1 MIPGAN
7 ASLKWQASPW
17 GEWDVAGSP
26 IVLDGIN
33 CTLHTITNADGR
45 FGANDSSI
53 QYGGSYALVQGSNI
67 VYGFF
72 GEFWKGSEANQ
83 FLHFHDS
90 GLFVGQFGTLSQF
103 GSMGL
108 NPKIP
113 GDRGGEFES
122 FQYAL
127 PGEAGNSFGPSL
139 VGAPDGLTCLLW
151 AT

>member
-1 MIPGAN
+1 MQAA
-7 ASLKWQASPW
+7 ASSTASS
-17 GEWDVAGSP
+17 GSSGRIQVRP
-26 IVLDGIN
+26 IVISKTCNTVLLNAIISN
-33 CTLHTITNADGR
+33 KLSSLASCTQPA
-45 FGANDSSI
+45 
-53 QYGGSYALVQGSNI
+53 
-67 VYGFF
+67 
-72 GEFWKGSEANQ
+72 EANQ

-127 PGEAGNSFGPSL
+127 PGEAGNSFGPSR
-139 VGAPDGLTCLLW
+139 
-151 AT
+151 